1 MPTDVEVPTGA
12 SLAETLAWLAHTSC
26 LVTDS
31 QGWVLAASDHRTPP
45 MDASGPGKAI
55 SEIFSA
61 SARESVA
68 GLLRS
73 EERGVRAAT
82 LRCADGEE
90 RGFLVFRVAEAG
102 APLVVWEDAESKQQL
117 LAIEETCRFQSSILS
132 SLSHE
137 FRNPLH
143 AILSAASCLAD
154 DVYGELNPQQ
164 DECVRDAHEAAKHL
178 LWLSRQILDAT
189 KLDAGGAGLERAPVV
204 PHDLIETAVRLVRDG
219 AAKKRIELTTD
230 EPNDVEAAILADGRR
245 LAQVLVNLIGNA
257 VKYTPEGGKVIVG
270 FRADGPDAVF
280 FVSDTGIGIGAR
292 ITAGSSSRSSAPKG
306 APRRRTTGRGSASRS
321 PSASSRSTA
330 GKLGFAAPAVRGA
343 SSRSACRSSP
353 TSATSSSPRPIPRI
367 RAKSPRSIGE
377 RFFDDP

>member
-280 FVSDTGIGIGAR
+280 FVSDTGIGIDAKDHGRIFEPFERAEGGAASPHDGAGLGLALAKR
-292 ITAGSSSRSSAPKG
+292 IVEKHGGKIGIRSARGEGSVFAFRVPFVPDFG
-306 APRRRTTGRGSASRS
+306 DVF
-321 PSASSRSTA
+321 
-330 GKLGFAAPAVRGA
+330 LAAPNTKDPSQE
-343 SSRSACRSSP
+343 SSFDW
-353 TSATSSSPRPIPRI
+353 
-367 RAKSPRSIGE
+367 RAIFR
-377 RFFDDP
+377 